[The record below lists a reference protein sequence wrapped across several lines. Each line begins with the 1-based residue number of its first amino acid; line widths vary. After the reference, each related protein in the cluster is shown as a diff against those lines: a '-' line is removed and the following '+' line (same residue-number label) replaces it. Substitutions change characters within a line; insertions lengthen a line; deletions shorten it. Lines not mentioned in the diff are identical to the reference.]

1 MITFKEHLKKHP
13 IISTLICIAI
23 ICVVI
28 LFICSYCNHRSTN
41 RHCRENMNE
50 ISLYLKEAKKEIEVC
65 AHCEHMPNII
75 RRNVYNELNSLLTEL
90 DKARNELVKQCHKTF
105 DANTVTFLITFVSAL
120 LFTVFISLFVRNM
133 EQYIEMNEFKTRLDD
148 INKRTNSQIEKADKQ
163 IRTADNKI
171 NELENRITKANEEWN
186 DKLQSQEYML
196 KLETERN
203 KLIEILNLIS
213 VLGSHLALSGY
224 TIKQEYTTL
233 VYMIQRKTRSL
244 LNEKFNEV
252 KSISEKEK
260 TEFTG
265 IITDC
270 ITYLNIDNLKEL
282 NKVGIVPFE
291 QLYGDLND
299 IRRLIKNIPQH
310 V

>member
-1 MITFKEHLKKHP
+1 MITFKKHLEKHP

-50 ISLYLKEAKKEIEVC
+50 ISLYLKEAKKNIEVC
-65 AHCEHMPNII
+65 AHCKHMPNII

-90 DKARNELVKQCHKTF
+90 DRARNELVKQCYKTF

-120 LFTVFISLFVRNM
+120 FFTLFIT
-133 EQYIEMNEFKTRLDD
+133 YIMFH
-148 INKRTNSQIEKADKQ
+148 INKYCELKNLSEKYNVKIEKADKQ

-186 DKLQSQEYML
+186 DKLQSQKYML

-260 TEFTG
+260 TELTG

-282 NKVGIVPFE
+282 NKVGLVPFE